1 MPPLRRPRRAPK
13 PDRRRALEL
22 LASCRDDCMEAIML
36 AHGITV
42 EMLVGLIEAGL
53 ASASAERV
61 RAGNKAIEVARVR
74 ITEAGRRTRKDY
86 LILKRASERARLP
99 DRVRQVMATG
109 VKRVTVGTGRGRDR
123 LA

>member
-1 MPPLRRPRRAPK
+1 VPCYPRKPPTDHPPMPRPRRRPK

-22 LASCRDDCMEAIML
+22 LASCRDGCTEAIML

-61 RAGNKAIEVARVR
+61 RAGNKAIELARVR
-74 ITEAGRRTRKDY
+74 ITEAGRRA
-86 LILKRASERARLP
+86 LA
-99 DRVRQVMATG
+99 ATEQH
-109 VKRVTVGTGRGRDR
+109 R
-123 LA
+123 